1 MIMTIDSLYSQSL
14 PATGCDHDT
23 GNLLRDFFVYIPT
36 LWNVPARRYS
46 ISIFYRIGNCNS
58 LVLRNS
64 EIWQFAFP
72 TFVASNNCARDCF
85 KEAGT

>member
-1 MIMTIDSLYSQSL
+1 MTIDSLYSQSL

-36 LWNVPARRYS
+36 LWNGAVTRGY
-46 ISIFYRIGNCNS
+46 SIFYRIDNRNS
-58 LVLRNS
+58 LVLRDS

-72 TFVASNNCARDCF
+72 TFVASNNCARDRF
-85 KEAGT
+85 EAGT